1 MAIQAGDKAPEFTL
15 PKQDGTL
22 VSLKDLLKK
31 GSVVLYFY
39 PKDNTPG
46 CTAEACAFR
55 DSYEVFKDA
64 GAEVVGISS
73 DSAKS
78 HEGFAA
84 KHQLPFT
91 LVADTDGAVRK
102 AYGVP
107 KTLGLLQGRVTY
119 VIDPQGKV
127 RHVFNSQLGV
137 GKHVSEALAVVKQ
150 FAATPA
156 AAAAPAP

>member
-1 MAIQAGDKAPEFTL
+1 MSSAAATSSAAWE
-15 PKQDGTL
+15 
-22 VSLKDLLKK
+22 
-31 GSVVLYFY
+31 
-39 PKDNTPG
+39 
-46 CTAEACAFR
+46 
-55 DSYEVFKDA
+55 A

-107 KTLGLLQGRVTY
+107 RTLGLLPGRVTY
-119 VIDPQGKV
+119 VIDRQGVV
-127 RHVFNSQLGV
+127 RHVFNSQLSI
-137 GKHVSEALAVVKQ
+137 GKHISEALAVLKQ
-150 FAATPA
+150 TAATPA
-156 AAAAPAP
+156 TASASAP